1 MTERT
6 ELRKDEEKPLLS
18 HIAELAMRLRRG
30 LISLFLAFIIF
41 FAFGYTTINID
52 GYTIPIL
59 YPSLFHSLADSL
71 MLFFIHHELPE
82 GMKLLNLNPFDP
94 LYASAYT
101 SFYLALFISLPI
113 IFRELWGFVSPGLYE
128 HEKKLVKY
136 IVFPAVLL
144 FVSGSLFAYFIIVPL
159 MMKFVVLYTTALG
172 VEPTLSLRA
181 FVSTVISL
189 MMVTGIAFEYPLVMA
204 SLTYIGMVKADSWRK
219 NWRWGVLGAFI
230 IAWIIS
236 PGTTGGII
244 EIIIGVI
251 LSALYFVG
259 VASAKII
266 EKRRSERNEQTIQR

>member
-6 ELRKDEEKPLLS
+6 ELRKDEERPLLA

-52 GYTIPIL
+52 GYVIPIL
-59 YPSLFHSLADSL
+59 YPSLFHSIADNL
-71 MLFFIHHELPE
+71 MVFFIHHELPK
-82 GMKLLNLNPFDP
+82 GMELLNLNPFDP
-94 LYASAYT
+94 LYASAYV

-128 HEKKLVKY
+128 HEKRLVKY
-136 IVFPAVLL
+136 TVLPATLL
-144 FVSGSLFAYFIIVPL
+144 FLAGSLFAYFIIVPL
-159 MMKFVVLYTTALG
+159 MMRFVEIYTTALS

-181 FVSTVISL
+181 FVSTVVSL
-189 MMVTGIAFEYPLVMA
+189 MMVTGIAFEYPLAM
-204 SLTYIGMVKADSWRK
+204 SILTYIGMVKADSWKK

-236 PGTTGGII
+236 PGTTGGVI
-244 EIIIGVI
+244 ETTIGTI
-251 LSALYFVG
+251 LSVLYFVG

-266 EKRRSERNEQTIQR
+266 EKRRMEKEMQLR